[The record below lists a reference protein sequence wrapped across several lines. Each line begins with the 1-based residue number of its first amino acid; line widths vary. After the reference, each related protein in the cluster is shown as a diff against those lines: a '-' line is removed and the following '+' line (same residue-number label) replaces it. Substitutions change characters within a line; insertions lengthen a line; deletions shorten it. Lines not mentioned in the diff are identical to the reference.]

1 MRIAILMGITYESN
15 PYLDTLPACKN
26 DLNIIKKIIDATNLY
41 EEKLI
46 LNDDFPTAYNAMET
60 MTEFIENIEKKSV
73 SVDEVFVYYSG
84 HGGFNNDEF
93 YYAWNDYSSK
103 NPNTTSLLSSQVDE
117 LLRRLKAKLTVKF
130 IDACQS
136 GLPYIKDIIT
146 PTFQD
151 CFFCFSCRKEQTSVC
166 TEKNSVFTYSIIE
179 AIKNCLNNP
188 KIRYRDIKNYIA
200 DKFNSENTENSVQN
214 PYFCS
219 QGKDTDIFCEV
230 TENLK
235 TIVNEF
241 FLSPNIIQSNH
252 DSDCKDSSN
261 QDLNYID
268 IIEKLDSKFITNESL
283 KDLSENLLKTI
294 SSITLKK
301 ELNQLKFTKLIT
313 SDKITTNIPCY
324 KSLCKFVDENCSEYF
339 TEITYDHQT
348 RTVKKR
354 KHNTLWDLGATLAL
368 LGSYGTNES
377 DYEWGEEPI
386 KIPQSFYIRN
396 GLSYD
401 YISFKIQSRCKCITN
416 KEVIF
421 VPFYNNTNIYL
432 VYSQI
437 DYDYI
442 GIEETGPIS
451 TKWKGK
457 ECNFDNLI
465 DIVKEIIEDFQNK
478 TFEDIKEY
486 LKKEAG
492 VAGGV

>member
-151 CFFCFSCRKEQTSVC
+151 CFFCFSSRKEQASICNDT
-166 TEKNSVFTYSIIE
+166 NSIFTYSIIE

-200 DKFNSENTENSVQN
+200 DKFNSENTENSIQN

-219 QGKDTDIFCEV
+219 QGKDTDVFCDV
-230 TENLK
+230 TDNLK
-235 TIVNEF
+235 NIVNQF
-241 FLSPNIIQSNH
+241 FFTIDTTQPINIS
-252 DSDCKDSSN
+252 DSKDPKK
-261 QDLNYID
+261 QDLSYID
-268 IIEKLDSKFITNESL
+268 IIAKLDSNYLTKECIKN
-283 KDLSENLLKTI
+283 LSENLLKTI
-294 SSITLKK
+294 SSINLKN
-301 ELNQLKFTKLIT
+301 EFNQMKFTKLIS
-313 SDKITTNIPCY
+313 SDKITNKIPCY
-324 KSLCKFVDENCSEYF
+324 KSLCKFVDENCSDYF
-339 TEITYDHQT
+339 IDVTYDHQT

-354 KHNTLWDLGATLAL
+354 KHNLWDFGVSFAL
-368 LGSYGTNES
+368 LGSYGSNES
-377 DYEWGEEPI
+377 DYEWVEEPI

-396 GLSYD
+396 SLPYD
-401 YISFKIQSRCKCITN
+401 FISFKIQSRCKCITN
-416 KEVIF
+416 KELILI
-421 VPFYNNTNIYL
+421 PFYNNTDIYL
-432 VYSQI
+432 VYAKI

-451 TKWKGK
+451 SQWKGK
-457 ECNFDNLI
+457 VCNSDNLI
-465 DIVKEIIEDFQNK
+465 DITKEIINDFQNK
-478 TFEDIKEY
+478 TFEDIKEF
-486 LKKEAG
+486 LEKEAD
-492 VAGGV
+492 VANND